1 MIRPKSLK
9 PGDRLAVL
17 CGSSPTSLS
26 QEELASAVRAMG
38 LEPVFYPSAMAK
50 HGYLSGTDAVRA
62 ADLNAAFADDSI
74 QGIVTTRAATAS
86 TGSCP
91 CWTGKPSKS
100 TPNSSAATAM

>member
-1 MIRPKSLK
+1 MIRPNSLK

-74 QGIVTTRAATAS
+74 QGTAS